1 VRLDELCVGIRMSDN
16 RLDGIL
22 AAVLRDSLVPDVEAP
37 ANLSVLFG
45 EDHASAHAYHF
56 LYRGGVRVARAA
68 SVGRLLRAT
77 ISHLE
82 AFVDPRPGTTRFN
95 TKIVCHARGVVLID
109 PFFGYAF
116 DALERRLGRRGL
128 HIVDAPYAVVD
139 RSTLD
144 VVIEAPRF
152 TLTADAL
159 AEINRSFPAP
169 VPEEPVERGPRS
181 LLAVVIPDFIDDE
194 DPSPARRFSR
204 LTPLAADAQ
213 GRLASADLDTLVHL
227 TRTHSVHNV
236 SPAMPE
242 GELLKLLV
250 DITS

>member
-1 VRLDELCVGIRMSDN
+1 VRVDELCVGIRMSDN

-22 AAVLRDSLVPDVEAP
+22 EAALGDNLVPDVEAP

-56 LYRGGVRVARAA
+56 LYHGGVRVARAA

-77 ISHLE
+77 LTHLE
-82 AFVDPRPGTTRFN
+82 AFVDPRPGTTRLN
-95 TKIVCHARGVVLID
+95 TMILCHARGVLLID
-109 PFFGYAF
+109 PFFGYSF

-139 RSTLD
+139 RNTLD

-152 TLTADAL
+152 TLTAAL

-169 VPEEPVERGPRS
+169 VPEEPVEPGRRP
-181 LLAVVIPDFIDDE
+181 LLAVVLRAFTDDDE
-194 DPSPARRFSR
+194 PSPARRFSR
-204 LTPLAADAQ
+204 LAPLAADGD
-213 GRLASADLDTLVHL
+213 GRLAPDDLETLVNL
-227 TRTHSVHNV
+227 TTTRPVHHV
-236 SPAMPE
+236 SPTTPE
-242 GELLKLLV
+242 RELLELLV
-250 DITS
+250 EIAS